1 MLNIEQYISE
11 NKQFRTSTFM
21 SNTVTRA
28 SAEEE
33 IKIKTKAMKKF
44 VVQLQMVSSLLR
56 ELSLYFL
63 LRTPV

>member
-1 MLNIEQYISE
+1 
-11 NKQFRTSTFM
+11 M

-44 VVQLQMVSSLLR
+44 VVQLETGSGVVVQK
-56 ELSLYFL
+56 
-63 LRTPV
+63 PK

>member
-56 ELSLYFL
+56 
-63 LRTPV
+63 